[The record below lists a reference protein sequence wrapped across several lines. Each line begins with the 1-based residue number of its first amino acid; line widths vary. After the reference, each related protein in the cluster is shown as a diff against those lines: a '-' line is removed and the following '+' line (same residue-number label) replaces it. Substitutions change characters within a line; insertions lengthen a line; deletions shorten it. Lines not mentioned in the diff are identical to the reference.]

1 MPCRVSISP
10 KRGLPL
16 PAFPIQGV
24 TLAFL
29 VARYLASHWVEQK
42 TGGRL
47 KQLKEGVEGE
57 GWRFVAF
64 VRLVP
69 LFPFNL
75 LNYALGLTRIKL
87 LHYIIAS
94 YVCMLPGAIAYTYLG
109 FAGREAISGSEG
121 TIQKA
126 LLALALLAIVA
137 FLPRIIGRIRRGP
150 SLNTETLKHQLD
162 HDQDVLVLDVR
173 TAEEFAGEQGHIA
186 KATNVPV
193 EVLSSRLNE
202 ISDYTERAIAI
213 VCRTDK
219 RSIKAAQL
227 LTRKGFSNVQIVN
240 GGMTEW
246 NRHGYHV
253 EH

>member
-1 MPCRVSISP
+1 
-10 KRGLPL
+10 
-16 PAFPIQGV
+16 
-24 TLAFL
+24 
-29 VARYLASHWVEQK
+29 
-42 TGGRL
+42 
-47 KQLKEGVEGE
+47 
-57 GWRFVAF
+57 
-64 VRLVP
+64 
-69 LFPFNL
+69 
-75 LNYALGLTRIKL
+75 
-87 LHYIIAS
+87 
-94 YVCMLPGAIAYTYLG
+94 MLPGAIAYTYLG